1 MARDLVR
8 IGLQGEVVVESCSLV
23 YDGEG
28 VKILSLDLKTKYAV
42 VGAYGSNG
50 SNPGVILNATDRSI
64 HTGEEEGCTEVV
76 FPRFKGYRVVASDCG
91 RYTCFVALLKENFLM
106 KDDEFIETEYVE
118 KS

>member
-8 IGLQGEVVVESCSLV
+8 IGFQGEVVVEYCSLV
-23 YDGEG
+23 YDGEE
-28 VKILSLDLKTKYAV
+28 VKILSLNLKTKYAV
-42 VGAYGSNG
+42 VGGYCG
-50 SNPGVILNATDRSI
+50 NPGVILHATDRSI

-76 FPRFKGYRVVASDCG
+76 FPRFKGYRAIASDCG
-91 RYTCFVALLKENFLM
+91 RYTCFVALLKESFFM